1 MNLFDSH
8 AHYNDEKFDNDRKE
22 IIEQTLK
29 NGVSNFVVAGYNI
42 ESSKKALNIVKEYK
56 ELYSIVGISPNDIE
70 DIKEDKDIDTNILEI
85 EKLIKADDNGKIVAV
100 GEIGLDYYWNKENK
114 ELQKIIFKKQIEL
127 ANKYNLPIVIHTRD
141 AINDT
146 LEIIKNNE
154 VKNRGVFHCCPLN
167 RELVKEALKL
177 GYYISLS
184 GVVTFKN
191 AKNANEIIEMIPE
204 NRILIETDSP
214 YLAPEPVRGTRNNC
228 MNVKYVAEKIGKI
241 KKGKYTYIIFSK
253 DFPKSAGNPSS
264 VSAEVEET
272 TGNRLALLCLVAA
285 LQRLR
290 RPSLLTIH
298 TDNRYLQNGYQSISA
313 WKENGW
319 TRTGNQELRN
329 ADLWQQVDKLLSG
342 HAVRFKIES

>member
-1 MNLFDSH
+1 MELFDSH

-29 NGVSNFVVAGYNI
+29 NGVSNFIVAGYNI

-70 DIKEDKDIDTNILEI
+70 DIKEDKDVDTNILEI
-85 EKLIKADDNGKIVAV
+85 EKLIKTDDNEKIVAV

-154 VKNRGVFHCCPLN
+154 VKNRGIFHCCPLN

-241 KKGKYTYIIFSK
+241 KNKTL
-253 DFPKSAGNPSS
+253 
-264 VSAEVEET
+264 EEIADIT
-272 TGNRLALLCLVAA
+272 NKNTK
-285 LQRLR
+285 
-290 RPSLLTIH
+290 TI
-298 TDNRYLQNGYQSISA
+298 
-313 WKENGW
+313 
-319 TRTGNQELRN
+319 
-329 ADLWQQVDKLLSG
+329 
-342 HAVRFKIES
+342 FKI

>member
-29 NGVSNFVVAGYNI
+29 NGVSNFIVAGYNI

-70 DIKEDKDIDTNILEI
+70 DINEDKDIDTNILKI

-154 VKNRGVFHCCPLN
+154 VKNRGIFHCCPLN

-241 KKGKYTYIIFSK
+241 KNKTL
-253 DFPKSAGNPSS
+253 
-264 VSAEVEET
+264 EEIADIT
-272 TGNRLALLCLVAA
+272 NKNTK
-285 LQRLR
+285 
-290 RPSLLTIH
+290 TI
-298 TDNRYLQNGYQSISA
+298 
-313 WKENGW
+313 
-319 TRTGNQELRN
+319 
-329 ADLWQQVDKLLSG
+329 
-342 HAVRFKIES
+342 FKI